1 MASDSTPPTPATP
14 PTSPTSKEQLT
25 AYQRWELNVFD
36 TRENVTLPT
45 ADQIQH
51 LQQQAY
57 QEGFAAGMKDGR
69 AESHAIAQRMQSM
82 LGALHHAMSQ
92 FEEAMAQEIMDLALD
107 IARQMVRSSLQTEPA
122 LLLAVV
128 REAIQSL
135 PQAYQR
141 PTLMVNPEDAQLVR
155 DLLTQEYQGEV
166 WRIIEDPHM
175 ERGGCRIET
184 STSEI
189 DARIESRWQRIVS
202 ALGTDVPWRK

>member
-1 MASDSTPPTPATP
+1 MASDSTPPTPPTPATP
-14 PTSPTSKEQLT
+14 KEQLT

-69 AESHAIAQRMQSM
+69 AESHVIAQRMQSM

-107 IARQMVRSSLQTEPA
+107 IARQMVRASLQIEPA
-122 LLLAVV
+122 LVLAVV
-128 REAIQSL
+128 REAIQNL

-202 ALGTDVPWRK
+202 ALGTDVPWQK

>member
-1 MASDSTPPTPATP
+1 MASDSTPPTPPTPATP
-14 PTSPTSKEQLT
+14 KEQLT

-36 TRENVTLPT
+36 THENVTLPT

-69 AESHAIAQRMQSM
+69 AESHVIAQRMQSM

-107 IARQMVRSSLQTEPA
+107 IARQMVRASLQIEPA
-122 LLLAVV
+122 LVLAVV
-128 REAIQSL
+128 REAIQNL

-202 ALGTDVPWRK
+202 ALGTDVPWQK